1 MKTVSIADQYKW
13 ITSDYRTQKN
23 NPSIKRHRY
32 YSRNAGGV
40 YNIKFQRYVYYCMN
54 QAIEDRIYLIVYVGD
69 EKTFIDA
76 PHGNR
81 KNDKERNFIKT
92 NKALLNLLKQ
102 SDAFPHTLCKQK
114 ISERNSKL

>member
-1 MKTVSIADQYKW
+1 
-13 ITSDYRTQKN
+13 
-23 NPSIKRHRY
+23 
-32 YSRNAGGV
+32 
-40 YNIKFQRYVYYCMN
+40 MN

-81 KNDKERNFIKT
+81 KHDKERNFIKT

-102 SDAFPHTLCKQK
+102 RDAFPHTLYKQK
-114 ISERNSKL
+114 ISKQNSKLQSKIYLTREKPVQMDGKISFIQLIKKSQLIL